1 MKQRFEDEVEV
12 GAESQEEKE
21 DGSDEGQTGDDH
33 LKDDVHQNFDVSN
46 SFWMFSNL
54 HGGRLNWKLKEYSA
68 KLECLTGQ

>member
-21 DGSDEGQTGDDH
+21 DGSDEGQAGDDH

-46 SFWMFSNL
+46 SF
-54 HGGRLNWKLKEYSA
+54 
-68 KLECLTGQ
+68 